1 MSEKILRV
9 GQIMRYKK
17 FYPFTLKEDFLKKWT
32 DVNFVYFMHPI
43 TTLQCFEK
51 KNIKVDHKIQGCI
64 IFGQIGLTYFF
75 WEN

>member
-51 KNIKVDHKIQGCI
+51 KKKH
-64 IFGQIGLTYFF
+64 
-75 WEN
+75 